1 MSKTNQ
7 NIRAARRIRD
17 YCWKMNHYGEC
28 STSAC
33 DLYDAER
40 GQCMVAP
47 DLDKRGIK
55 PQHWKLPLTE
65 IEREI
70 DIANA
75 VMGMDTRARRD

>member
-1 MSKTNQ
+1 MSKTSQ
-7 NIRAARRIRD
+7 NVRAARRIKN
-17 YCWKMNHYGEC
+17 YCWTMNHYGEC

-40 GQCMVAP
+40 GQCMVTP

-55 PQHWKLPLTE
+55 PQHWKLPPTE

-70 DIANA
+70 DIANE
-75 VMGMDTRARRD
+75 VMGMDIRVRRD